1 MYEYHDDLRASHAA
15 SSPFWAWPF
24 DLKPVWFY
32 QQGFADSTTGV
43 IYDTGNLIIFWLGVP
58 AVAFCAWQAWARR
71 SLPLTLVVLS
81 IACLWLPW
89 ARIDRATF
97 QYHVF
102 TSLPFTVIALAYF
115 LAELWHGASSRTFLL
130 ARAAGAIAIL
140 GPPLLWLFRMPLCA
154 AAGTQEVH
162 PDGVACGPLTRS
174 VSVADSVV
182 VALFVLIVAAL
193 AMAWVVRSQVRA
205 PDRRSLTEVSLGG
218 RVVALSPLGLIM
230 GIALV
235 AAAGAALAQLLF
247 RGAPLTTLTFQAE
260 ELALLALVLLAAPA
274 YMALRARDPRRWVVG
289 AVAVA
294 TIFFILWYP
303 NISGLPL
310 PNAIAQA
317 YLGLLPT
324 WNYDFQFAVNLDPAA
339 TGELYGLGTL
349 LIAGAT
355 ATLSLAVM
363 VAARLW
369 RGEPA
374 REAQEAALGETGGG
388 A

>member
-1 MYEYHDDLRASHAA
+1 
-15 SSPFWAWPF
+15 
-24 DLKPVWFY
+24 
-32 QQGFADSTTGV
+32 
-43 IYDTGNLIIFWLGVP
+43 
-58 AVAFCAWQAWARR
+58 
-71 SLPLTLVVLS
+71 
-81 IACLWLPW
+81 
-89 ARIDRATF
+89 
-97 QYHVF
+97 
-102 TSLPFTVIALAYF
+102 
-115 LAELWHGASSRTFLL
+115 
-130 ARAAGAIAIL
+130 
-140 GPPLLWLFRMPLCA
+140 
-154 AAGTQEVH
+154 
-162 PDGVACGPLTRS
+162 
-174 VSVADSVV
+174 
-182 VALFVLIVAAL
+182 
-193 AMAWVVRSQVRA
+193 
-205 PDRRSLTEVSLGG
+205 
-218 RVVALSPLGLIM
+218 
-230 GIALV
+230 
-235 AAAGAALAQLLF
+235 LAQLLF